1 VVGAVVDPVVLDQA
15 ARLLAVDSTLGLN
28 NNEPLLAARPAINA
42 RRGGIMDFSAKF
54 DALQQRVAD
63 AKSAAQAAATES
75 RDQLRQR
82 IDQAQVD
89 MDLAA
94 KDAQRQA
101 GEEAASARSKWA
113 QVKADATTKMDDVKA
128 KIDKR
133 TQQLDAKAAAND
145 ADWAEGDAAAAID
158 FAEWAADNARYDVL
172 VAIDARAYADEL
184 AHKTGS

>member
-1 VVGAVVDPVVLDQA
+1 VVLDQA
-15 ARLLAVDSTLGLN
+15 ARLLAVDSTSGLN
-28 NNEPLLAARPAINA
+28 NNEPWLAAINA
-42 RRGGIMDFSAKF
+42 RRGGIMDFSAEF

-89 MDLAA
+89 MDRAA